1 MTQRVEETWPLAEPQ
16 SGAQAQAWDWVG
28 ALTTPRLIEFQAATR
43 PDRVFLIADS
53 EQVTFA
59 ALRDRA
65 RQVAAALSEAGLRA
79 GDRIAVHLPSDACW
93 TDVVFGIHYLGAVA
107 VMANLMYSADE
118 LSYLLQHSRA
128 KAVVT
133 TTTGKDVVGLSA
145 PAGTKIYTY
154 DASAPSYLTDGQTGL
169 PLAAGDPDSVTL
181 GAVVPDD
188 PATILYTSGT
198 TARPKG
204 VVYRH
209 GNHVYAGKY
218 AGSLVALREDDIHLC
233 YHPLYHMGGQQLQL
247 YPSLVAGATV
257 VLRSEF
263 RASRF
268 AEDVAA
274 SGATVTSLV
283 SQMIRAIAAV
293 EAPEGTYPQSLRVSY
308 LGMPLDDAAWDTFES
323 RYGCPLLEE
332 IGQTEIGSIPLFNP
346 LHGSPRKRRCSGIPG
361 PGYSVAIVDEQD
373 RLLPPSTPG
382 ELVIGCYSRF
392 GFSAG
397 YLDDPA
403 ATAELFRGGW
413 LHTGDVAT
421 VDPDGYVTFVERLKN
436 MIKRSGM
443 NVAAA
448 EVERVL
454 DDHRDIAESAVVGVP
469 DPFRDEAVVAFVAL
483 VSGSELTAG
492 GVREHCAAHLAA
504 FKVPGSVH
512 IMPALPRDFMGKV
525 RRADLRT
532 LAIEYTGGGQ

>member
-1 MTQRVEETWPLAEPQ
+1 MTQRIEEIRPLDSPQ
-16 SGAQAQAWDWVG
+16 PGSQAQAWDWVG
-28 ALTTPRLIEFQAATR
+28 ALTTPRLVDFQAAAR
-43 PDRVFLIADS
+43 PEKVFLIAES

-59 ALRDRA
+59 ALRERA
-65 RQVAAALSEAGLRA
+65 RQVAAALGGAGVRA
-79 GDRIAVHLPSDACW
+79 GDRIAVHLPNDACW
-93 TDVVFGIHYLGAVA
+93 AYVVFGIHYLGAVA
-107 VMANLMYSADE
+107 VMANMLYSGDE
-118 LSYLLQHSRA
+118 LSYLLQHSQA

-133 TTTGKDVVGLSA
+133 TTSGMDIVGSSA
-145 PAGTKIYTY
+145 PAGVRIYTY
-154 DASAPSYLTDGQTGL
+154 DPSAPSYLADGQTGL
-169 PLAAGDPDSVTL
+169 PLAPGDPDAAVL
-181 GAVVPDD
+181 GTAVSED

-209 GNHVYAGKY
+209 GNHVFAGKY
-218 AGSLVALREDDIHLC
+218 AGSLIALREDDIHLC
-233 YHPLYHMGGQQLQL
+233 YHPLYHMGGQHLQL

-257 VLRSEF
+257 VLKSEF

-268 AEDVAA
+268 TVDLAA

-283 SQMIRAIAAV
+283 SQMIRAIVAIDT
-293 EAPEGTYPQSLRVSY
+293 PDGTYPQSLRVSY
-308 LGMPLDDAAWDTFES
+308 LGMPLDDTAWDAFEA

-346 LHGSPRKRRCSGIPG
+346 LHGSARKRRCAGLPG
-361 PGYSVAIVDEQD
+361 PGYSVAIVDEQG

-382 ELVIGCYSRF
+382 ELLIGCYSRF

-421 VDPDGYVTFVERLKN
+421 IDPDGYVTFVERLKN

-454 DDHRDIAESAVVGVP
+454 DDHDDVAESAVVGVP
-469 DPFRDEAVVAFVAL
+469 DPFRDEAVVAFVTP
-483 VSGSELTAG
+483 VPGRDLTAD
-492 GVREHCAAHLAA
+492 GVREHCAARLAA

-512 IMPALPRDFMGKV
+512 IMPSLPRDFMGKV
-525 RRADLRT
+525 RRADLRK
-532 LAIEYTGGGQ
+532 LAIEYTGDEQ